1 MSSTRWPLR
10 AAAYTFLGA
19 CAASGL
25 LCTSV
30 AAQTAPTFQALLKQA
45 QASAPRLALGTAETG
60 VAQGQAV
67 QAAARPNPTLGLVVE
82 NAAGSGPYKDFDS
95 AETTLSIEQPLEL
108 GGKRAARTSAAQADL
123 VAAQARAASGQ
134 VDFARDLAL
143 AYANAEAAQQR
154 LVIARDS
161 VDLAQADARAAR
173 LLVDNGKEAQVR
185 AVQAEAGLATA
196 RADLAAAQAEAE
208 AALARLSALTGS
220 PETYTAVA
228 GGLLDVVSATPPA
241 GPAFSPAIAAARA
254 ERDAAE
260 RRIAVERARRVPDL
274 AVSFGVRQFQSD
286 DSTAAV
292 FGISAPLP
300 LFDRNRGAVA
310 AATASAQAAQARL
323 AMAQAEQ
330 DGDRRAATAQV
341 AAAGQTLEAS
351 RQAEDAASEAY
362 RLARIGYDAGRL
374 PLSELLAARRDLIAA
389 RGRAVDTKLARVKA
403 LADLARAQGAI
414 PFGDQP

>member
-10 AAAYTFLGA
+10 AALA
-19 CAASGL
+19 CVASCV
-25 LCTSV
+25 LCTSASAQ
-30 AAQTAPTFQALLKQA
+30 AAPPFPALLKQA
-45 QASAPRLALGTAETG
+45 QASAPRLALGVAETR
-60 VAQGQAV
+60 AAEGQAV

-82 NAAGSGPYKDFDS
+82 NVAGSGPYQDFER

-108 GGKRAARTSAAQADL
+108 GGKRAARTSAARADL
-123 VAAQARAASGQ
+123 AAAQARAALGQ

-143 AYANAEAAQQR
+143 AYADAEAAQQR
-154 LVIARDS
+154 LAIARDG

-173 LLVDNGKEAQVR
+173 LLVDHGKEAQVR

-196 RADLAAAQAEAE
+196 RAELGGARAEAE
-208 AALARLSALTGS
+208 TALARLGALAGAPAS
-220 PETYTAVA
+220 YAAVA
-228 GGLLDVVSATPPA
+228 GGLLDAIPA
-241 GPAFSPAIAAARA
+241 AAPSEPAFSPAIAAARA

-260 RRIAVERARRVPDL
+260 RRIAVERARRTPDL
-274 AVSFGVRQFQSD
+274 AVSFGIRRFQD
-286 DSTAAV
+286 EDAAAAV

-310 AATASAQAAQARL
+310 TATANAQAAQARL

-341 AAAGQTLEAS
+341 AAADQTLDAS
-351 RQAEDAASEAY
+351 RQAQDAAAETY

-389 RGRAVDTKLARVKA
+389 RGRAVDIKLARVKA
-403 LADLARAQGAI
+403 LADLARAQGRL

>member
-1 MSSTRWPLR
+1 MSSNRWPLR
-10 AAAYTFLGA
+10 AALA

-25 LCTSV
+25 FCASV
-30 AAQTAPTFQALLKQA
+30 AAETAPTFQALLKQA
-45 QASAPRLALGTAETG
+45 QASAPRLTLGAAEMR

-67 QAAARPNPTLGLVVE
+67 QAAARPNPTLGLMVE
-82 NAAGSGPYKDFDS
+82 NAAGSGPYKDFDG

-108 GGKRAARTSAAQADL
+108 GGKRAARTSAAQAD
-123 VAAQARAASGQ
+123 VAAAQARAALGQ

-143 AYANAEAAQQR
+143 AYAQAEAAQQR

-161 VDLAQADARAAR
+161 VDLAQTDARAAR

-196 RADLAAAQAEAE
+196 RADLATAQAEAE
-208 AALARLSALTGS
+208 MTLGRLSALTGS
-220 PETYTAVA
+220 LQTYTAVA
-228 GGLLDVVSATPPA
+228 GGLLDAAPTTPPA

-260 RRIAVERARRVPDL
+260 RRIVMERARRVPDL
-274 AVSFGVRQFQSD
+274 AVSFGVRRFQSD

-292 FGISAPLP
+292 FGLSAPLP

-310 AATASAQAAQARL
+310 AATAGAQAAQARL

-330 DGDRRAATAQV
+330 DGDRRAAAAQV

-351 RQAEDAASEAY
+351 RQAQGAASEAY

-374 PLSELLAARRDLIAA
+374 PLSELLTARRDLIAA

-403 LADLARAQGAI
+403 LADLARAQGAL

>member
-1 MSSTRWPLR
+1 MSSNRWPLR
-10 AAAYTFLGA
+10 AALT
-19 CAASGL
+19 CVASGL

-30 AAQTAPTFQALLKQA
+30 AAQTAPTFQVLLREA
-45 QASAPRLALGTAETG
+45 QASAPRLALGLAETRAAEG
-60 VAQGQAV
+60 HAA
-67 QAAARPNPTLGLVVE
+67 QAAARPNPTLGLMVE

-108 GGKRAARTSAAQADL
+108 GGKRAARTSVAQADL
-123 VAAQARAASGQ
+123 AAAQARAALGQ

-154 LVIARDS
+154 LAISRDS

-185 AVQAEAGLATA
+185 AVQADAGLATA
-196 RADLAAAQAEAE
+196 RADLATAQAEAE
-208 AALARLSALTGS
+208 AALARLSALAGS
-220 PETYTAVA
+220 PETYTAVT
-228 GGLLDVVSATPPA
+228 GGLLDAASATPPP

-260 RRIAVERARRVPDL
+260 RRIAMERARRVPDL
-274 AVSFGVRQFQSD
+274 SVSLGVRQFQSD
-286 DSTAAV
+286 NSTAAV
-292 FGISAPLP
+292 FGVSAPLP

-310 AATASAQAAQARL
+310 AATANAQAARARL
-323 AMAQAEQ
+323 AMAQAEH

-351 RQAEDAASEAY
+351 RQAEAAASEAY

-374 PLSELLAARRDLIAA
+374 PLSEVLAARRDLIAA
-389 RGRAVDTKLARVKA
+389 RGRAIDTKLARVKA
-403 LADLARAQGAI
+403 LADLARTQGRI

>member
-1 MSSTRWPLR
+1 MSSNRWPLR
-10 AAAYTFLGA
+10 AALA
-19 CAASGL
+19 CAASGA
-25 LCTSV
+25 LCAAA
-30 AAQTAPTFQALLKQA
+30 AAQTAPAFQILLRQA
-45 QASAPRLALGTAETG
+45 QVHAPRLALGAAETR
-60 VAQGQAV
+60 VAEGQAV
-67 QAAARPNPTLGLVVE
+67 QAAARLNPSLGLMVE
-82 NAAGSGPYKDFDS
+82 NAAGSGPYKDFNS

-108 GGKRAARTSAAQADL
+108 GGKRAARTSAAQADV
-123 VAAQARAASGQ
+123 VAAQARATLGHA
-134 VDFARDLAL
+134 DFAHDLAL

-154 LVIARDS
+154 RVIARDS
-161 VDLAQADARAAR
+161 VDLAQADAKAAH

-185 AVQAEAGLATA
+185 AIQADAGLATA

-208 AALARLSALTGS
+208 AFLGRLSALTGS
-220 PETYTAVA
+220 PETYAAVT
-228 GGLLDVVSATPPA
+228 GGLLDAVPATSPT
-241 GPAFSPAIAAARA
+241 GPAFSPAVAAARA

-260 RRIAVERARRVPDL
+260 RRVALERTRRVPDL

-310 AATASAQAAQARL
+310 AATANAQAAQARL

-330 DGDRRAATAQV
+330 DSDRRAATAQAV
-341 AAAGQTLEAS
+341 AASQMLEAS
-351 RQAEDAASEAY
+351 GQAESAASEAY

-374 PLSELLAARRDLIAA
+374 PLSEVLAARRDLIAA

-403 LADLARAQGAI
+403 LANLARAQGVL

>member
-1 MSSTRWPLR
+1 MPSNRWPLH
-10 AAAYTFLGA
+10 AALA
-19 CAASGL
+19 CIASGV

-30 AAQTAPTFQALLKQA
+30 AAQTAPPFPILLKQT
-45 QASAPRLALGTAETG
+45 QASAPRLALGIAETR
-60 VAQGQAV
+60 AAEGQAV

-82 NAAGSGPYKDFDS
+82 NAAGSGPYRDFGA

-123 VAAQARAASGQ
+123 AAAQARAALGQ
-134 VDFARDLAL
+134 VDFARDLVL

-154 LVIARDS
+154 LAIARDS

-196 RADLAAAQAEAE
+196 RAELGAARAEAE

-220 PETYTAVA
+220 PEPYAAVA
-228 GGLLDVVSATPPA
+228 GGLLDAAPVTATAEPT
-241 GPAFSPAIAAARA
+241 FSPAIAAARA

-260 RRIAVERARRVPDL
+260 RRVALERARRAPDL
-274 AVSFGVRQFQSD
+274 AVSFGVRRFQD
-286 DSTAAV
+286 EDATAAV

-310 AATASAQAAQARL
+310 AATANAQAAQARL

-330 DGDRRAATAQV
+330 DGDRRAAAAQ
-341 AAAGQTLEAS
+341 AAAADQTLSAS
-351 RQAEDAASEAY
+351 RQAETAAAEAY

-403 LADLARAQGAI
+403 LADLARAQGHA

>member
-1 MSSTRWPLR
+1 MPSNRWPLH
-10 AAAYTFLGA
+10 AALA
-19 CAASGL
+19 CVASGV

-30 AAQTAPTFQALLKQA
+30 AAQTAPPFPTLLKQA
-45 QASAPRLALGTAETG
+45 QASAPRLALGIAETQ
-60 VAQGQAV
+60 AAEGQAA

-82 NAAGSGPYKDFDS
+82 NAAGSGPYKDFGY

-123 VAAQARAASGQ
+123 AAVRARAALGQ
-134 VDFARDLAL
+134 IDFARDLVL

-154 LVIARDS
+154 LAIARDS

-196 RADLAAAQAEAE
+196 HAELGTAGAEAE
-208 AALARLSALTGS
+208 TALARLSALTGS
-220 PETYTAVA
+220 PEPYAAVA
-228 GGLLDVVSATPPA
+228 GGLLDTVPPPA
-241 GPAFSPAIAAARA
+241 PSAPTFSPAIAAARA
-254 ERDAAE
+254 EREAAE
-260 RRIAVERARRVPDL
+260 RRVAVERARRAPDL
-274 AVSFGVRQFQSD
+274 AVSFGVRRFQD
-286 DSTAAV
+286 EDATAAV

-310 AATASAQAAQARL
+310 AATANAQAAQARL

-330 DGDRRAATAQV
+330 DGDRRAAAAQ
-341 AAAGQTLEAS
+341 AAAADQMLDAS
-351 RQAEDAASEAY
+351 RQAEAASAEAY
-362 RLARIGYDAGRL
+362 RLAGIGYDAGRL

-389 RGRAVDTKLARVKA
+389 RARAVDTKLVRVKA
-403 LADLARAQGAI
+403 LADLARAQGHI

>member
-1 MSSTRWPLR
+1 MSSNRWSLR
-10 AAAYTFLGA
+10 AALA
-19 CAASGL
+19 CVASSL
-25 LCTSV
+25 FCASV
-30 AAQTAPTFQALLKQA
+30 AAQTAPTFHALLKQT
-45 QASAPRLALGTAETG
+45 QASAPRLALGAAETR
-60 VAQGQAV
+60 VAEGQAA
-67 QAAARPNPTLGLVVE
+67 QAAARPNPTLGLMVE

-108 GGKRAARTSAAQADL
+108 GGKRAARISAAQADL
-123 VAAQARAASGQ
+123 AVAQARAALGQ

-154 LVIARDS
+154 LAIARDS

-185 AVQAEAGLATA
+185 AVQADAGLATA
-196 RADLAAAQAEAE
+196 RADLATAQAEAE
-208 AALARLSALTGS
+208 TTLARLSALTGS
-220 PETYTAVA
+220 PETYTAVT
-228 GGLLDVVSATPPA
+228 GGLLDAAPATPPTGA
-241 GPAFSPAIAAARA
+241 AFSPAIAAARA

-260 RRIAVERARRVPDL
+260 RRIAMERARRVPDL
-274 AVSFGVRQFQSD
+274 AVSFGVRQFQGD

-310 AATASAQAAQARL
+310 AATANAQAAQARL
-323 AMAQAEQ
+323 AVAQAEQ
-330 DGDRRAATAQV
+330 DGDRRASTAQV

-351 RQAEDAASEAY
+351 RQAENAASEAY
-362 RLARIGYDAGRL
+362 RLDRIGYDAGRL

-389 RGRAVDTKLARVKA
+389 RGRVIDTKLARVKA
-403 LADLARAQGAI
+403 LADLARTQGAI

>member
-1 MSSTRWPLR
+1 MSSNRWPLY
-10 AAAYTFLGA
+10 AALA

-25 LCTSV
+25 FCTSA

-45 QASAPRLALGTAETG
+45 QASAPRLALRAAETR
-60 VAQGQAV
+60 VAEGQAV
-67 QAAARPNPTLGLVVE
+67 QAAARPNPTLGLMVE
-82 NAAGSGPYKDFDS
+82 NAAGSGLYKDFDS
-95 AETTLSIEQPLEL
+95 AETTLSIDQPLEL
-108 GGKRAARTSAAQADL
+108 GGKRAARSSAARADL
-123 VAAQARAASGQ
+123 AVAQARAALGQ

-154 LVIARDS
+154 LAIARDS
-161 VDLAQADARAAR
+161 VGLAQADAKAAR

-185 AVQAEAGLATA
+185 AIQADTGLATA

-208 AALARLSALTGS
+208 ATLARLSALTGS
-220 PETYTAVA
+220 SETYSAVT
-228 GGLLDVVSATPPA
+228 GGLLDADPATPPT

-260 RRIAVERARRVPDL
+260 RHIAVERARRVPDL

-286 DSTAAV
+286 ESTAAV
-292 FGISAPLP
+292 FGVSVSLP

-310 AATASAQAAQARL
+310 AANANVQAAQARL

-330 DGDRRAATAQV
+330 DGDRRAATVQV

-351 RQAEDAASEAY
+351 RQAESAASEAY

-374 PLSELLAARRDLIAA
+374 PLSELLVARRDLIAA
-389 RGRAVDTKLARVKA
+389 RGRAVDAKLARVKA
-403 LADLARAQGAI
+403 FSDLARAQGRI